1 MQGSKCVFAARQQ
14 SPLHMLW
21 SVLTSIES
29 NSAKVEEFR
38 WQGNTAL
45 AQALIWKRIFSIP
58 MVQVEEPMVSSRY
71 QCFFTC
77 ETTSK
82 LDSSSHWIQILFKIY
97 CESEHPCTR

>member
-38 WQGNTAL
+38 WQGN
-45 AQALIWKRIFSIP
+45 IP
-58 MVQVEEPMVSSRY
+58 QWDSTRSTGANLEEN
-71 QCFFTC
+71 
-77 ETTSK
+77 
-82 LDSSSHWIQILFKIY
+82 L
-97 CESEHPCTR
+97 